1 MVRYPFQRTNVLN
14 LFFRIEENSTSIP
27 LEEINTSSS
36 NFSALGR
43 PFVSN
48 FPHPRNRQWSN
59 AQGHLGEDVE
69 ALNWL
74 RLYLLQNKLSLRSI
88 FVESSSLP
96 NQGSCHLIL
105 SVSHLS
111 QSTSHFICFS
121 LRGRCCWTIL
131 HHLFLKSVSQFTH
144 FQKVAYIFRVCN
156 WKSVSTLT
164 YLNYCWGCR
173 FLVNLFLFRGSFS
186 LHTIISWCQSP

>member
-14 LFFRIEENSTSIP
+14 LFFHIEENSTSIP
-27 LEEINTSSS
+27 LEGINTSSS
-36 NFSALGR
+36 NSSAPGR

-59 AQGHLGEDVE
+59 AQGYLGEDVE

-96 NQGSCHLIL
+96 NQGSCHNLL
-105 SVSHLS
+105 PTLFVTEQLFH
-111 QSTSHFICFS
+111 
-121 LRGRCCWTIL
+121 LRGRCSWTIL

-144 FQKVAYIFRVCN
+144 FQNVAYIFQVCN
-156 WKSVSTLT
+156 WESVSTLT

-173 FLVNLFLFRGSFS
+173 FLVNLFLFGGSFS

>member
-14 LFFRIEENSTSIP
+14 LFFHIEENSPSIP
-27 LEEINTSSS
+27 IEEINTSSS
-36 NFSALGR
+36 NSSAPGR

-96 NQGSCHLIL
+96 NQVSCHLIL

-111 QSTSHFICFS
+111 QSTSHLICDWTTFS
-121 LRGRCCWTIL
+121 LKGQVFLNHPTPPFFKICVTIYLFSKCGL
-131 HHLFLKSVSQFTH
+131 HFLSV
-144 FQKVAYIFRVCN
+144 
-156 WKSVSTLT
+156 
-164 YLNYCWGCR
+164 
-173 FLVNLFLFRGSFS
+173 
-186 LHTIISWCQSP
+186 

>member
-36 NFSALGR
+36 NSSALGR

-111 QSTSHFICFS
+111 QSTSHFKGQVLLNHPTPPFFKICV
-121 LRGRCCWTIL
+121 TI
-131 HHLFLKSVSQFTH
+131 
-144 FQKVAYIFRVCN
+144 Y
-156 WKSVSTLT
+156 
-164 YLNYCWGCR
+164 
-173 FLVNLFLFRGSFS
+173 SFS
-186 LHTIISWCQSP
+186 KCGLHFYECVIENLCLPSPTSTIVEVVDF